1 MQLFSMYLFYYL
13 SLKMEKF
20 VVFGKYCED
29 AIIKRGPF
37 REQHLNR
44 LKNLK
49 DRDILVTLG
58 PTKCTKYLFGIFQV
72 NDQKQ
77 LIDLIEE
84 DIYWKKGIWINYE
97 IYPWV
102 QAFYIE
108 LIILLVIY
116 MFFLSKVY

>member
-1 MQLFSMYLFYYL
+1 MYLFYYL

-58 PTKCTKYLFGIFQV
+58 PTKCTKYLFGIFNA
-72 NDQKQ
+72 NDIKD
-77 LIDLIEE
+77 LKDLIEE
-84 DIYWKKGIWINYE
+84 DIYWEKGYGLIMIFIPGFKHFKYGLQKNLVIINY
-97 IYPWV
+97 
-102 QAFYIE
+102 
-108 LIILLVIY
+108 LL
-116 MFFLSKVY
+116 KR